1 MKKILLTIISLSIL
15 TNAFSASDKL
25 TAKEIMAKIDS
36 GRISWEI
43 EPAVR
48 TLAIATLMKI
58 GEIKEPRQL
67 SEKLIAG
74 TEQALIKQFQ
84 AQYIYFQPAMAN
96 VRYIQD
102 GAWRY
107 SVTFD
112 FHTTRKCTFRAEK
125 IDHSCGN
132 PVCSSSVADPSQ
144 HKNVD
149 INGTIIPDTYCEKI
163 YSIKIAPQ
171 GNIQPEDSI
180 GVSNES
186 K

>member
-1 MKKILLTIISLSIL
+1 MKQLFLLTFLFGAIL
-15 TNAFSASDKL
+15 NSASAGDKI
-25 TAKEIMAKIDS
+25 TAKDIMSKIDA

-74 TEQALIKQFQ
+74 TEQALVKQFQ

-132 PVCSSSVADPSQ
+132 PICNPNVENPSQ
-144 HKNVD
+144 HQNIDKD
-149 INGTIIPDTYCEKI
+149 GTIIPDSYCEKL
-163 YSIKIAPQ
+163 YNLKIAPQ
-171 GNIQPEDSI
+171 GNIQPDNLI
-180 GVSNES
+180 GVPSEN